1 MSLQPQTAAP
11 APPKRRVQPAVPR
24 TPSQLLLAGG
34 GDPFD
39 RARAAVDSALATVHE
54 LLGFLPA
61 EQDQLH
67 GRFTTL
73 ASMLD
78 ADRRM
83 LADWRLVPAEQQL
96 LGTVTPPTWGEYAT
110 LAGAPAGRT
119 PVNPD
124 PQAEPVYGFNAVLG
138 HVGGALKSATDALAQ
153 FGGQLGSSRRFLLA
167 GNVANAA
174 ADVDHLAAMFTAA
187 VWDYERPAM
196 PTLPARSGRIE
207 LRASPRA
214 RPQTRWARYARAMFV
229 ADRVEFTTA
238 QGRRVIGLDTPI
250 EYLLHVAPPSPVDVL
265 APYDPAERYARVPL
279 YDELGAVHFCNAA
292 GQSMGAIA
300 VADWLVQPEV
310 TQAQSWSAAPGAE
323 HLRAHGRL
331 VWALQASGIT
341 AGAAT
346 LRVPIRRGVAHPPM
360 ADPSRV
366 RPKARAGAT
375 GVASAPNP
383 AAMPIEAVADV
394 IRPAPHL
401 LPYRG
406 TAARPADAHRRRAKR
421 GNTLNKDT
429 GPASPL
435 NAIIRWPA
443 LAAIIIGGLGSAYL
457 LANTWWVRTCV
468 ILMFA
473 AVLEPWLWWLWSW
486 ARDHDVRRMKA
497 VYRPGAAPGRSN
509 RFSRRAALLFD
520 GANVGIRTA
529 TGHEAW
535 LAASSDTDIG
545 LVSVQR
551 LMHQGQAWAF
561 ALTDRWG
568 HWRAVLPAEAW
579 APGGDLSG
587 LAGFA
592 QAAGLELGDTSAVPF
607 TVANDPLQESSA
619 FAATRSTGP
628 RTRGMVMLGI
638 YALSVAPLTLLG
650 SRTATFMLF
659 LVAAIALTPT
669 FLRFV
674 WNRWLDRPSAAGEA
688 DAGRRSATR
697 VPMSAGNTGP

>member
-1 MSLQPQTAAP
+1 MTLQSPTAP
-11 APPKRRVQPAVPR
+11 VPPKRRVQPAAPR
-24 TPSQLLLAGG
+24 TPSQLLLAAG

-39 RARAAVDSALATVHE
+39 HARATVASALGAASE
-54 LLGFLPA
+54 LLGFLPQ
-61 EQDQLH
+61 EQEQLRQ
-67 GRFTTL
+67 RFTTIV
-73 ASMLD
+73 SMLE

-83 LADWRLVPAEQQL
+83 LADWRLMLTEQQV
-96 LGTVTPPTWGEYAT
+96 LGSVTPPTWGEYAT

-124 PQAEPVYGFNAVLG
+124 TQAEPVYGFNAVLG

-153 FGGQLGSSRRFLLA
+153 FGAQIGSSRRFLLA
-167 GNVANAA
+167 GNVATAA
-174 ADVDHLAAMFTAA
+174 AGVEHLAAMFTAA
-187 VWDYERPAM
+187 MWDYERPAM

-214 RPQTRWARYARAMFV
+214 RPQTRWARYARVMFV

-238 QGRRVIGLDTPI
+238 QGRRVIGTDTPI
-250 EYLLHVAPPSPVDVL
+250 AYLLHVAPPSPVDVL
-265 APYDPAERYARVPL
+265 APYDPAERYAQVPL
-279 YDELGAVHFCNAA
+279 YDALGAVHFCNDA
-292 GQSMGAIA
+292 GHSMGAIA

-310 TQAQSWSAAPGAE
+310 TVAQPWSMAPGAE
-323 HLRAHGRL
+323 YLRAHARL
-331 VWALQASGIT
+331 VWALQATGVT

-360 ADPSRV
+360 ADPDRV
-366 RPKARAGAT
+366 RPKAKSGTTGLAT
-375 GVASAPNP
+375 PTNP
-383 AAMPIEAVADV
+383 AATPIDVVADV

-406 TAARPADAHRRRAKR
+406 TGARPADAYRRRAKR

-435 NAIIRWPA
+435 NGIIRWPA

-457 LANTWWVRTCV
+457 LANTWWVRACV
-468 ILMFA
+468 VLMFA
-473 AVLEPWLWWLWSW
+473 AVLEPWLWWLWAW
-486 ARDHDVRRMKA
+486 FRDHDLRRMKA
-497 VYRPGAAPGRSN
+497 VYRPGSAPGKTL
-509 RFSRRAALLFD
+509 RFARRAALLYD
-520 GANVGIRTA
+520 GANVGIRSA

-535 LAASSDTDIG
+535 LAASSDSDLG
-545 LVSVQR
+545 LVSIQR
-551 LMHQGQAWAF
+551 LMHEGQAWAF

-568 HWRAVLPAEAW
+568 HWRAVLPARDW
-579 APGGDLSG
+579 APSGDLGG

-592 QAAGLELGDTSAVPF
+592 QTAGLELGDTTAAPF
-607 TVANDPLQESSA
+607 PVTNDPLDESSA
-619 FAATRSTGP
+619 FAATRSKGP

-650 SRTATFMLF
+650 ARTATFMLF

-669 FLRFV
+669 FLRYV
-674 WNRWLDRPSAAGEA
+674 WNRWLDRRPAPKGARA
-688 DAGRRSATR
+688 DPRTTEPLQMGTA
-697 VPMSAGNTGP
+697 NTGA